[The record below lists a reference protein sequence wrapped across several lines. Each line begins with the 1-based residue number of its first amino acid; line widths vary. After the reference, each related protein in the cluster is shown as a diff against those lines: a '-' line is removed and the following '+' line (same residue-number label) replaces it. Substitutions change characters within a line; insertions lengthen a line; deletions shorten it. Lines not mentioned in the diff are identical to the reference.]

1 MNSLDELSSASVLR
15 FGPYAFHLR
24 QRLILEGDR
33 QLRMGGRA
41 LDILQVLVERAG
53 RVVSKEQLIALVWP
67 NSVVEEIN
75 LRVHIAALRRAL
87 GDGESG
93 QRYIVNVPQC
103 GYSFVAPVQGDSVAQ
118 VVFESLQVPQHNLP
132 ARLTPVTGRDSLV
145 GGLVRQLPLSRLITV
160 TGPAG
165 VGKSTVALRAAELLL
180 QHFRD
185 GVWQVDLSL
194 IDKDIPLLDHLLK
207 TLDIDFPTLAARHA
221 LLVLDNCEHLHGA
234 CRSLLQTLLDA
245 APRLSILATSRE
257 PLRLGLEVLQPLPP
271 LISPKTS
278 ALNSVDEVMGYSAVQ
293 LFVSRARA
301 RQHGFHLREQDLETV
316 RDICRRLDGLPLAIE
331 LAAAQIDALALV
343 GMQAQLDHSLQ
354 VLSHG
359 RRTAVPRH
367 QSMCAALDWSYQRLS
382 EQEQRVL
389 QRLSVFKMAFTLD
402 AAIGVISC
410 AQLPP
415 SMLVAVVEQLAAKS
429 LLTVDRSSGTLRYR
443 MLNTTRRYARERL
456 EQGGELN
463 DVERRHAR
471 YLGRT
476 RPASSSRLTAQF
488 VEQ

>member
-301 RQHGFHLREQDLETV
+301 CQHGFHLREQDLETV

-415 SMLVAVVEQLAAKS
+415 SMLVAVVELLAAKS

>member
-1 MNSLDELSSASVLR
+1 MNSLNELNSASVLR

-53 RVVSKEQLIALVWP
+53 RVVSKEQLISLVWP
-67 NSVVEEIN
+67 TSVVEEIN

-87 GDGESG
+87 GDGENG

-118 VVFESLQVPQHNLP
+118 VVFESLQAPQHNLP

-145 GGLVRQLPLSRLITV
+145 GGLVRQLPLFRLLTV

-194 IDKDIPLLDHLLK
+194 IDEDIPLLDHLLK

-221 LLVLDNCEHLHGA
+221 LLVLDNCEHQHEA
-234 CRSLLQTLLDA
+234 CRNLLQTLLDA

-257 PLRLGLEVLQPLPP
+257 PLRLALEVLQPLPP
-271 LISPKTS
+271 LTLPKSS
-278 ALNSVDEVMGYSAVQ
+278 ALNSVDEVMGFSAVQ
-293 LFVSRARA
+293 LFVSRART
-301 RQHGFHLREQDLETV
+301 RQHGFSLREQDLETV

-343 GMQAQLDHSLQ
+343 GLQTQLDQGLQ

-367 QSMCAALDWSYQRLS
+367 QSMKAALDWSYQRLS

-415 SMLVAVVEQLAAKS
+415 STLVEVVEQLAAKS
-429 LLTVDRSSGTLRYR
+429 LLTTDRSSGTLRYR
-443 MLNTTRRYARERL
+443 MLNTTRRYAREQL
-456 EQGGELN
+456 ERGGELN

-471 YLGRT
+471 YLGRS
-476 RPASSSRLTAQF
+476 RPASSGRLTAQL

>member
-1 MNSLDELSSASVLR
+1 MNSLNELNSASVLR

-53 RVVSKEQLIALVWP
+53 QVVSKEQLIALVWP
-67 NSVVEEIN
+67 TSVVEEIN

-87 GDGESG
+87 GEGENG
-93 QRYIVNVPQC
+93 QRYIVNVPQR
-103 GYSFVAPVQGDSVAQ
+103 GYSFVAPVQGDSVTQ
-118 VVFESLQVPQHNLP
+118 VVFENLQAPQHNLP

-145 GGLVRQLPLSRLITV
+145 GGLVRQLPLSRLLTV

-194 IDKDIPLLDHLLK
+194 IDENIPLLDHLLK
-207 TLDIDFPTLAARHA
+207 TLDLDFPTLAARHA
-221 LLVLDNCEHLHGA
+221 LLVLDNCDHLHQA

-257 PLRLGLEVLQPLPP
+257 PLRLALEVLQPLAP
-271 LISPKTS
+271 LTLPKAS
-278 ALNSVDEVMGYSAVQ
+278 ALNSVAEVMGYSAVQ

-301 RQHGFHLREQDLETV
+301 RQHGFSLREQDLETV

-343 GMQAQLDHSLQ
+343 GLQTQLDQGLQ

-367 QSMCAALDWSYQRLS
+367 QSMKAALDWSYQRLS

-415 SMLVAVVEQLAAKS
+415 STLVAVVEQLAAKS
-429 LLTVDRSSGTLRYR
+429 LLTTDRSSGTLRYR
-443 MLNTTRRYARERL
+443 MLNITRRYAREQL

-476 RPASSSRLTAQF
+476 RPVSSGRLTAQF